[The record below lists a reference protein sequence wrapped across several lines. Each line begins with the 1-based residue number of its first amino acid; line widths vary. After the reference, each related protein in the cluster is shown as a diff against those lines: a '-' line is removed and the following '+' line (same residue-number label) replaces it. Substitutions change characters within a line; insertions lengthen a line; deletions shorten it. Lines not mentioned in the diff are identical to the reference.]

1 MFLPHRH
8 FINNGK
14 RTFIGLLKQPWKDTN
29 KKVLSKIDLS
39 SPIDKP
45 DQQDSTI
52 FSSGNHKI
60 GYFTIDA
67 TFMPVTRVNYLI
79 QASDDLQLAKDYIIL
94 EVWTNGSIHPRH
106 AIHKAAKALIQLF
119 LPLQQMK
126 ILA

>member
-1 MFLPHRH
+1 MNISLLHLH

-14 RTFIGLLKQPWKDTN
+14 RTFIGSDLNKFGKDTN

-52 FSSGNHKI
+52 FLSGNHKI

-67 TFMPVTRVNYLI
+67 TFCL
-79 QASDDLQLAKDYIIL
+79 
-94 EVWTNGSIHPRH
+94 
-106 AIHKAAKALIQLF
+106 
-119 LPLQQMK
+119 
-126 ILA
+126 